1 MDRRRIEISMKPK
14 CQRILS
20 YVLMHSDATMKELAS
35 ALPDI
40 PQPSLYR
47 YVRELIGC
55 KALIVSREERH
66 RGGIE
71 RYLRMNEEG
80 NAGYPEFSIAM
91 AGMQSSFMEY
101 FRGEDP
107 DPVRDMLS
115 LSGTVL
121 VLDDDEY
128 SALLKGINELV
139 IGAMGRKM
147 EKGRKERQLF
157 IVSAPVKEE
166 K

>member
-1 MDRRRIEISMKPK
+1 
-14 CQRILS
+14 
-20 YVLMHSDATMKELAS
+20 
-35 ALPDI
+35 
-40 PQPSLYR
+40 
-47 YVRELIGC
+47 
-55 KALIVSREERH
+55 
-66 RGGIE
+66 
-71 RYLRMNEEG
+71 
-80 NAGYPEFSIAM
+80 
-91 AGMQSSFMEY
+91 MEY

-107 DPVRDMLS
+107 DPVRDMLA

-121 VLDDDEY
+121 VLDNDEY
-128 SALLKGINELV
+128 SALLKDINELV